1 MDSSSKVEKVLI
13 TGGAGFIGSHIS
25 DRLVESGFGVVILDD
40 LSSGNLN
47 NLKCDS
53 SKIKFYQSK
62 ITDTSIEEIFAKEK
76 PDYCIHL
83 AAQTSVNHAMGAPL
97 NDADIN
103 IIGSV
108 NIFSLC
114 KKYNVKKVI
123 MASTAAV
130 YGEPK
135 YLPVDENHDVTPM
148 SFYGLSKLTME
159 NYVKLFNV
167 PYIIFRFSNVYGPRQ
182 KSSHESGVIKIF
194 HDRMIAK
201 EEISIYG
208 DGEQVRD
215 FVYVDDIAQ
224 VTLRAI
230 KSEVCN
236 EIVNFSSNTGVTINE
251 LFNMMKEIYNY
262 PYLPQY
268 KEKRIG
274 DIKDSILS
282 NKKAK
287 ELFGSIECTD
297 LTKGLFLLSKDC
309 DVVQKERK

>member
-1 MDSSSKVEKVLI
+1 MSLSSNAEKVLI

-25 DRLVESGFGVVILDD
+25 DKLTESGYDVIILDD
-40 LSSGNLN
+40 LSSGTLE
-47 NLKCDS
+47 NLKCYNG
-53 SKIKFYQSK
+53 KVNFYQSK

-135 YLPVDENHDVTPM
+135 YLPVDENHQTNPM

-159 NYVKLFNV
+159 NYVKLFDT

-194 HDRMIAK
+194 HDRMIK
-201 EEISIYG
+201 GEKIQIYG

-224 VTLRAI
+224 VMLRAI
-230 KSEVCN
+230 ESKVYN
-236 EIVNFSSNTGVTINE
+236 EIVNFSSNSGVTINE
-251 LFNMMKEIYNY
+251 LFDMMKEIYGY
-262 PYLPQY
+262 PYAPLY
-268 KEKRIG
+268 EEKRAG

-287 ELFGSIECTD
+287 ELFGDVTNTD
-297 LTKGLFLLSKDC
+297 LQSGLLKLRDEC
-309 DVVQKERK
+309 NL